1 MMLNLNKNKVVI
13 IFLVII
19 CILLYFG
26 LIKIFGNKITTVVN
40 VRNQIELGYQPRL
53 EDDFYDYS
61 NFKYL
66 NKNNLGTEDYWN
78 PIFTETEKKI
88 NEERNLIIDDILSK
102 CNDYKSGNYK
112 KICDFYNSYMN
123 SESSQM
129 LNELN
134 KYIDLIKNINSI
146 EEYLNIIFKL
156 NKELGMD
163 VIVNPDVNFK
173 ENGSSKFYFTL
184 DFLTYD
190 YNLISDSNDYS
201 FFYNV
206 IYTNSQFKVYL
217 NYLKRYDMSLLETYG
232 YSNKEANIMVKK
244 LQKMYGDIALFSLR
258 GKDEYTSKGY
268 KFYDLDQ
275 LKGELVNIPI
285 NDIVNLYSDI
295 YSNNEKILVADINQM
310 KEIDS
315 YLKQDNLETL
325 KIYAIVK
332 ILTNYSKY
340 IGEDYYKIDKQMN
353 DYKKYYIFNS
363 VENSSN
369 KEFDKKEFIYDNIYK
384 FFRDTITEKFSNNFL
399 TENEKQFYTKLIE
412 DEINT
417 FKLIIDQ
424 KDWLTNETKVKAKNK
439 LNNIKYTVGVPS
451 EFVFCEN
458 NYTISDNYMNNI
470 INLNRELTSQA
481 YKQYLDGNIMYGI
494 DLLISNA
501 YYSPNDNSISV
512 LLGMIYAYKTVFN
525 LDTTNLEDN
534 YYKILGTMG
543 SIIGHEL
550 THSLDS
556 SGSKYDEKGNYV
568 NWWNEVDKDNFKKLN
583 IKVIKYYD
591 KYNEFG
597 DNTLS
602 ENIADLGSMNII
614 LKIAEDKK
622 ALDTDYKVLFE
633 SFANLWCSQK
643 SSYYN
648 RIIIENDV
656 HSFDK
661 VRVNAVLSSTDK
673 FYEIYNIKPTD
684 KMFVNKSDRVSV
696 W

>member
-1 MMLNLNKNKVVI
+1 MLNLNKNKVVI
-13 IFLVII
+13 IITVITG
-19 CILLYFG
+19 ILLYFG

-40 VRNQIELGYQPRL
+40 VKNQIELGYQPRL
-53 EDDFYDYS
+53 EDDFYDYT
-61 NFKYL
+61 NYKYL
-66 NKNNLGTEDYWN
+66 NKNNLGNEDYWSL
-78 PIFTETEKKI
+78 IFTDAEKKI
-88 NEERNLIIDDILSK
+88 EDERNLIIDDILSK

-112 KICDFYNSYMN
+112 KICDFYNSYIN

-134 KYIDLIKNINSI
+134 KYIDLIKNVNSI

-173 ENGSSKFYFTL
+173 ENGSSKHYFTL
-184 DFLTYD
+184 DSLTYD
-190 YNLISDSNDYS
+190 YNLTSDSSDYS
-201 FFYNV
+201 FLYNT
-206 IYTNSQFKVYL
+206 IYTNSEYKIYL
-217 NYLKRYDMSLLETYG
+217 NYLKKYDMSLLETYG
-232 YSNKEANIMVKK
+232 YSYKEANIMIKK
-244 LQKMYGDIALFSLR
+244 LHEMYSNIALFSLR
-258 GKDEYTSKGY
+258 GQDEYIDKGY
-268 KFYDLDQ
+268 KLYDLEQ
-275 LKGELVNIPI
+275 LKSELHNIPI
-285 NDIVNLYSDI
+285 NDIVNLYDNI
-295 YSNNEKILVADINQM
+295 YASGEKILVADINQI
-310 KEIDS
+310 KEIDN
-315 YLKQDNLETL
+315 YLTQDNLETL
-325 KIYAIVK
+325 KTYAIVK

-340 IGEDYYKIDKQMN
+340 INEDYYKIDKQMN
-353 DYKKYYIFNS
+353 DYKNYYFFAS

-369 KEFDKKEFIYDNIYK
+369 KEFNKKEIIYDDIYT
-384 FFRDTITEKFSNNFL
+384 FFQDTITERFSNKFL
-399 TENEKQFYTKLIE
+399 TENEKQFYTKLVE
-412 DEINT
+412 DEINM
-417 FKLIIDQ
+417 FKLIIEK
-424 KDWLTNETKVKAKNK
+424 KDWLTNETKTKAINK

-451 EFVFCEN
+451 ELVFSEN
-458 NYTISDNYMNNI
+458 NYIVSDNYMNNI

-481 YKQYLDGNIMYGI
+481 YKQYLNGNIMYGI

-501 YYSPNDNSISV
+501 YYSPNNNSISV

>member
-1 MMLNLNKNKVVI
+1 
-13 IFLVII
+13 
-19 CILLYFG
+19 
-26 LIKIFGNKITTVVN
+26 
-40 VRNQIELGYQPRL
+40 
-53 EDDFYDYS
+53 
-61 NFKYL
+61 
-66 NKNNLGTEDYWN
+66 
-78 PIFTETEKKI
+78 
-88 NEERNLIIDDILSK
+88 
-102 CNDYKSGNYK
+102 
-112 KICDFYNSYMN
+112 
-123 SESSQM
+123 
-129 LNELN
+129 
-134 KYIDLIKNINSI
+134 
-146 EEYLNIIFKL
+146 
-156 NKELGMD
+156 
-163 VIVNPDVNFK
+163 
-173 ENGSSKFYFTL
+173 
-184 DFLTYD
+184 
-190 YNLISDSNDYS
+190 
-201 FFYNV
+201 
-206 IYTNSQFKVYL
+206 
-217 NYLKRYDMSLLETYG
+217 
-232 YSNKEANIMVKK
+232 MVKK

-268 KFYDLDQ
+268 IFYDLDQ
-275 LKGELVNIPI
+275 LKDELVNIPI

-315 YLKQDNLETL
+315 YLTQDNLETL

-384 FFRDTITEKFSNNFL
+384 FFRDTITEKFSNKFL

-458 NYTISDNYMNNI
+458 NYNVSDNYMNNI

-481 YKQYLDGNIMYGI
+481 YKQYLEGNIMYGI

-501 YYSPNDNSISV
+501 YYSPNNNSISV

-525 LDTTNLEDN
+525 LDMTNLEDN

-556 SGSKYDEKGNYV
+556 NGSKYDEKGNYV

-622 ALDTDYKVLFE
+622 ALDTDYIVLFE
-633 SFANLWCSQK
+633 SYANLWCSQK